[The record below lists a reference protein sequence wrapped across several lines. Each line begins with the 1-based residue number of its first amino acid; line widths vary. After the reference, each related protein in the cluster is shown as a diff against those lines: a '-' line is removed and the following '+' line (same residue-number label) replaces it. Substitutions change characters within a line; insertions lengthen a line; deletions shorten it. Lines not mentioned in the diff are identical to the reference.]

1 MNVLVI
7 IPTYNERGNL
17 PVLARQILDG
27 FPYRVLVV
35 DDQSPDGTGELADA
49 IAREYPG
56 RLEVLHRAG
65 ERGLGLSYVDGF
77 KRALETDADLICQ
90 MDADFSHDPRYLPD
104 LVAAAATYDL
114 VLGSRYLNGV
124 SVVNWPL
131 RRIVLSIFANW
142 YVRTITGLRINDV
155 TGGFRC
161 WRRQALQRLQSERIR
176 SRRYAF
182 MVETVFEAA
191 RLGLHIGES
200 PIIFVERREGA
211 SKMSG
216 SVLAES
222 MVFPW
227 RLVLRNGGRVSRT
240 REVGRP

>member
-7 IPTYNERGNL
+7 IPTYNERENL
-17 PVLARQILDG
+17 PNLARQILEQ

-35 DDQSPDGTGELADA
+35 DDQSPDGTGALADA
-49 IAREYPG
+49 LAHDYPG
-56 RLEVLHRAG
+56 RLDVLHRTG

-77 KRALETDADLICQ
+77 RWALATDADLICQ

-104 LVAAAATYDL
+104 LVKAAETYDL
-114 VLGSRYLNGV
+114 VQGSRYLNGI

-131 RRIVLSIFANW
+131 RRIVLSVFANW
-142 YVRTITGLRINDV
+142 YVRTITGLTVSDI
-155 TGGFRC
+155 TGGYRC
-161 WRRQALQRLQSERIR
+161 WRREALQRLQPDRIR

-191 RLGLHIGES
+191 RLGLRIGES
-200 PIIFVERREGA
+200 PIIFVERRVGA

-216 SVLAES
+216 TVLAES

-227 RLVLRNGGRVSRT
+227 RLILRNRGRLRPPAG
-240 REVGRP
+240 VGRS